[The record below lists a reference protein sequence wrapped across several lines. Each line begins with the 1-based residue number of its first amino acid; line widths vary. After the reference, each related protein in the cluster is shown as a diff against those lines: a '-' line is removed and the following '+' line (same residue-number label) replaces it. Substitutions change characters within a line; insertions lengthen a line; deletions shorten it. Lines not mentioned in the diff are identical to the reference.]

1 MAFILIF
8 RYIKTLKVMETNK
21 NKSGF
26 LSGVVHLFS
35 ILIFFVLIY
44 EAIKWIFTSSIG
56 EKIIFL
62 AVLVM
67 FFLFYTWGTTLM

>member
-1 MAFILIF
+1 
-8 RYIKTLKVMETNK
+8 METNK
-21 NKSGF
+21 NKGGF

-35 ILIFFVLIY
+35 MLLFLVLIY

-56 EKIIFL
+56 EKLIFL